1 MLINKRIEE
10 LRDELIR
17 STQELVSIKSVQEEA
32 QADMPFGPGVAQV
45 LTKTLAIAAGLGFKT
60 VNMDGY
66 IGYAEYGDGEDYIA
80 ILAHLDVVPEG
91 DGWKYPPFGAELHD
105 GKIFGRGTMDDK
117 APLISVLYGLKTL
130 KDLNIMLT
138 KKVRVIF
145 GTNEESGCKD
155 IEYYL
160 QREKSPLMGFT
171 PDGNYPVIYAE
182 KGIVIFELV
191 KKLCAV
197 GQSEIRIVSIKGGQ
211 RANMVPDYCEA
222 AIYAVDQEPLLLA
235 AAEFAVRTG
244 VKLEAELKDDLIIV
258 KCAGFAAHGSLPERG
273 KNAVMY
279 MLRFLASLS
288 IGKGDLADLLK
299 FFDNYVGLETD
310 GKAFGVALED
320 RESGKLSFNVGVIHV
335 TEDKFSMVLN
345 LRYPVTFTCEDMMT
359 PFYKKIKNT
368 GLEVKNMI
376 HQKPLFF
383 PADHPLLKTL
393 QKVYTEQTGEEAA
406 LLAIGGGTYAKTM
419 PNIVAFG
426 PIFPGEPDLDHQA
439 NEYIKIEHLLLNAKI
454 YAHAIYELAR

>member
-1 MLINKRIEE
+1 MHINKRIEE
-10 LRDELIR
+10 LQEELIR
-17 STQELVSIKSVQEEA
+17 STQELVSIKSVQEKA
-32 QADMPFGPGVAQV
+32 QAGMPFGPGVAQA

-66 IGYAEYGDGEDYIA
+66 IGYAEYGEGEDYVA
-80 ILAHLDVVPEG
+80 VLAHLDVVPEG
-91 DGWKYPPFGAELHD
+91 DGWNYPPYGAELHD

-117 APLISVLYGLKTL
+117 APLVAVLYGLKAL

-145 GTNEESGCKD
+145 GTNEESGGQD
-155 IEYYL
+155 IKYYL
-160 QREKSPLMGFT
+160 HREKSPLTGFT
-171 PDGNYPVIYAE
+171 PDGHYPIIYAE
-182 KGIVIFELV
+182 KGIVIFEVV
-191 KKLCAV
+191 KKLCFA
-197 GQSEIRIVSIKGGQ
+197 GQSEIHIVSIEGGQ

-222 AIYAVDQEPLLLA
+222 AVTAVDPKLVLLA
-235 AAEFAVRTG
+235 AAEFAARSG
-244 VKLEAELKDDLIIV
+244 IKLETETKGDLVIV
-258 KCAGFAAHGSLPERG
+258 KCAGFAAHGSLPALG

-279 MLRFLASLS
+279 MLRYLAGLPV
-288 IGKGDLADLLK
+288 GEGDLASLLK
-299 FFDNYVGLETD
+299 FFDTYVGLETD
-310 GKAFGVALED
+310 GKSFGVALED
-320 RESGKLSFNVGVIHV
+320 RESGKLSFNVGIIHV
-335 TEDKFSMVLN
+335 TEEKFSMVLN
-345 LRYPVTFTCEDMMT
+345 LRYPVTFACEDMMV
-359 PFYKKIKNT
+359 PFYKKIKDT
-368 GLEVKNMI
+368 GLEVENMI

-393 QKVYTEQTGEEAA
+393 QKVYTAQTGEEAT